1 MEGNGW
7 DSSAQAWIE
16 FVRTGDSNRD
26 YVLDP
31 VMLDLAGDVRGK
43 KVLDAGCGEGRF
55 CRMLAARGAQTTG
68 IDPTAELIELA
79 QKDHPCGR
87 YVQCGAEALPFEDGS
102 FDLAV
107 SYLTLI
113 DIDDYETA
121 IKEMARVLRPGG
133 RLAIANLNSFVTTR
147 SEGWVKDDKGN
158 RLYVP
163 VDNYFEFVPQ
173 QVEWRDIEIV
183 NWHRPFEAYMRAL
196 LGQRL
201 RLIQFR
207 EPKPTCEGL
216 QKVPSLASALRVPW
230 FHAMLWEKDR

>member
-16 FVRTGDSNRD
+16 FVRTGDTNRD

-31 VMLDLAGDVRGK
+31 VMLDLAGNVQGYEILDV
-43 KVLDAGCGEGRF
+43 GCGEGRF
-55 CRMLAARGAQTTG
+55 CRMLAARGAHVTG
-68 IDPTAELIELA
+68 IDPTSELIELA
-79 QKDHPCGR
+79 RKDHPNGR
-87 YVQCGAEALPFEDGS
+87 YIECGAESLPFDDDA
-102 FDLAV
+102 FDLVV

-113 DIDDYETA
+113 DIDDYEAA
-121 IKEMARVLRPGG
+121 IHEMARVLRKGG

-147 SEGWVKDDKGN
+147 PEGWIKDEKGN

-173 QVEWRDIEIV
+173 QVEWRGIEII
-183 NWHRPFEAYMRAL
+183 NWHRPFEAYLQAL
-196 LGQRL
+196 LRQGL
-201 RLIQFR
+201 RLLAFH

-216 QKVPSLASALRVPW
+216 NAVPSLSSALRVPW